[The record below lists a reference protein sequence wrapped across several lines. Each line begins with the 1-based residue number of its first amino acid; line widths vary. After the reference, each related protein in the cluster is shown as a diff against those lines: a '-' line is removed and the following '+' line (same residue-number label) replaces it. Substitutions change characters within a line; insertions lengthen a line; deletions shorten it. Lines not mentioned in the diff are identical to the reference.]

1 MTLQQL
7 EYVVALDNYRQF
19 TLAAEKCWVSQPTL
33 TMQVRKLED
42 EIGMQLFDRAKQPLV
57 PTKNGVQ
64 FIDKARRVI
73 REFNRIKEFISTE
86 KEAVEGNFSLGVI
99 PTAAPYLL
107 PIFLP
112 AFSSK
117 YPNTILTVRE
127 LQTDEIILRL
137 KQGTLDFGIL
147 ASPLE
152 ESEIREIPLYYEPFL
167 LYSQEKQKDDIKAS
181 AADLDISQMLV
192 LTEGHCF
199 RNQML
204 SICNSNAPSNCFNF
218 NYESGSIEAL
228 KKMVKNG
235 IGYTLVPELAVQD
248 VADELYTTRFAD
260 PQPVREMSIVVHTSF
275 AREALI
281 EGIRKTILGIIP
293 KHLQKDTTYRRIKWK
308 INQLEA

>member
-7 EYVVALDNYRQF
+7 EYVVALDNFRQF

-33 TMQVRKLED
+33 TMQVKKLED
-42 EIGMQLFDRAKQPLV
+42 EIGMQLFDRGKQPLV
-57 PTKNGVQ
+57 PTKNGVV

-73 REFNRIKEFISTE
+73 REFNKVKEFVSTE
-86 KEAVEGNFSLGVI
+86 KEAVEGNFTFGVI

-107 PIFLP
+107 PLFLP
-112 AFSSK
+112 VFSQK
-117 YPNTILTVRE
+117 FPNTLLTVRE

-137 KQGTLDFGIL
+137 KQGTLDLGVL
-147 ASPLE
+147 ATPLE
-152 ESEIREIPLYYEPFL
+152 DDEIREVPLYYEPFL
-167 LYSQEKQKDDIKAS
+167 LFSRSQDPPVSFAS
-181 AADLDISQMLV
+181 ASDLDPAKMLV

-204 SICNSNAPSNCFNF
+204 SICNRESPSNGFNF

-235 IGYTLVPELAVQD
+235 VGFTLVPELAVQESED
-248 VADELYTTRFAD
+248 KAFVRRFED
-260 PQPVREMSIVVHTSF
+260 PQPVREMSLVVHSSF

-281 EGIRKTILGIIP
+281 EGMRKTILGSIP
-293 KHLQKDTTYRRIKWK
+293 EHLQKDKTYRRIKWK
-308 INQLEA
+308 INQQDA